1 MATMHRMQLTGL
13 ELFYQ
18 QGYYNTSID
27 DILKSL
33 RLSKGAF
40 YHHFE
45 SKEDFFISIIQNL
58 MVKRVYSLLIEPLEA
73 KADPVR
79 AITNCFEEAL
89 LIAENNEMDRG
100 FVLGNFMVEFNGRN
114 PEIMRYLKDL
124 YNVWEVNL
132 VTLLQRGKTDG
143 FLERHVDA
151 EAVASYLIASFIG
164 LRTLMVEGNAR
175 TLRYNY
181 MQQLKSYFRT
191 LSPKS
196 MA

>member
-1 MATMHRMQLTGL
+1 MATMHRMQLAGL
-13 ELFYQ
+13 ELFYR

-33 RLSKGAF
+33 KLSKGAF

-58 MVKRVYSLLIEPLEA
+58 MVKRVYSLLIEPLES
-73 KADPVR
+73 KEDPVR
-79 AITNCFEEAL
+79 AITHCFEEAL

-132 VTLLQRGKTDG
+132 VTLLQRGKMDG

-151 EAVASYLIASFIG
+151 EAVASYLMASFMG

-181 MQQLKSYFRT
+181 MQQLRSYFRT
-191 LSPKS
+191 LTPKS